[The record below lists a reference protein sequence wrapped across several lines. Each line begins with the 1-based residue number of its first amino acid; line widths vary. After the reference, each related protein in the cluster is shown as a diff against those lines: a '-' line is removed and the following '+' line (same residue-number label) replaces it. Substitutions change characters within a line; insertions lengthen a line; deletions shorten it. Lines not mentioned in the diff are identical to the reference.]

1 MADEK
6 DKKDEKKEDIKKSDE
21 KKGDE
26 KDVITEDE
34 LKKSL
39 KDLTDIIKAG
49 RVPEVKEEDEKEEE
63 EEELEESF
71 TGNFEENE
79 TIAKAIEVSDFLA
92 DLVEQ
97 TETSL
102 EAVGKLVKSLQKSE
116 EVYDGKFLGALE
128 NISKKFDAID
138 ERLKKI
144 EETPVTTVKSIQKS
158 VQAKEIKKSFTAS
171 GKETDEV
178 DELAALPKRQVMGL
192 LEKGVAEGKIKDST
206 LFAYEGSPG
215 VFKFSSEDEEILKS
229 YIPKK

>member
-1 MADEK
+1 MAKEEEK
-6 DKKDEKKEDIKKSDE
+6 KEEKKEDLKKVDE
-21 KKGDE
+21 KIE
-26 KDVITEDE
+26 KKEPEITEDE

-49 RVPEVKEEDEKEEE
+49 RAPVVTEEEEEDED

-116 EVYDGKFLGALE
+116 EVFDQKFVDALG
-128 NISKKFDAID
+128 NISKKFDDMDA
-138 ERLKKI
+138 RLKKI
-144 EETPVTTVKSIQKS
+144 EDTPVAAGPKTIQKS
-158 VQAKEIKKSFTAS
+158 VQKIEKSFTAS
-171 GKETDEV
+171 GKEVEGT
-178 DELAALPKRQVMGL
+178 DELAALPKRQVMAL
-192 LEKGVAEGKIKDST
+192 LEKAVADNKIKDST

-215 VFKFSSEDEEILKS
+215 VFKFNSEDEEILKS
-229 YIPKK
+229 YIKK

>member
-1 MADEK
+1 MAGE
-6 DKKDEKKEDIKKSDE
+6 DKKDKKEDIKKSDE
-21 KKGDE
+21 KDKVE
-26 KDVITEDE
+26 KTEPEITEDE

-49 RVPEVKEEDEKEEE
+49 RVPAPSEEEEEEE

-116 EVYDGKFLGALE
+116 EAYDSKFLGALE
-128 NISKKFDAID
+128 NISKKFDAVD

-144 EETPVTTVKSIQKS
+144 EETPVQTGAKTIQKS
-158 VQAKEIKKSFTAS
+158 VQKIEKSFTAS
-171 GKETDEV
+171 GKETGEV

-192 LEKGVAEGKIKDST
+192 LEKALADGKIKDST
-206 LFAYEGSPG
+206 MFAFEGSPG
-215 VFKFSSEDEEILKS
+215 VFKFTVEDEEILKS
-229 YIPKK
+229 YIKK